1 MSEFVRF
8 IALRYLL
15 RSHKKGALSFI
26 SLISVLGIAIGVAT
40 LISVMSVMDGI
51 IAKTEETVLRSSSHA
66 NVYKLVG
73 SFDNSY
79 EIVEKVTKI
88 PGVTAA
94 SPVVYSEA
102 LLMAGTKVAS
112 AVVNGIDPKLYP
124 GICNFSEI
132 MRSGSYDC
140 FADPEKCGE
149 GLDRSGAQLQAV
161 NDFLDEKHELHPV
174 LLGSDLAEK
183 LNAKVGTALSVVAS
197 TGRVSID
204 GDSAPASES
213 FTVVG
218 IFETGMYDNDSRA
231 AFMRLQDV
239 KGLIQTGDNVSFVST
254 RIENPG
260 KIGGMR
266 AVMIEA
272 LGGFPFSV
280 QDWRDLYKTTFR
292 FYDMQKTIMF
302 IVLIFIV
309 LVASFGIISTLI
321 MLVIGKTREVSILR
335 SLGAKKSVIVGIFMF
350 DGTIIGVFGNLLGA
364 LLSVVMCLV
373 LQKIE
378 FPLSKEIYSFSTMP
392 VEMSL
397 PSFAGVMLSTFL
409 ISVAVTLYPSLRAAG
424 ITPVE
429 GLAHE

>member
-8 IALRYLL
+8 VALRYLL
-15 RSHKKGALSFI
+15 QSRKKGALSFI

-51 IAKTEETVLRSSSHA
+51 IAKTEETVLKSSSHA

-73 SFDNSY
+73 SFDNPY
-79 EIVEKVTKI
+79 EIIEKVKKI

-94 SPVVYSEA
+94 SPVVYREA
-102 LLMAGTKVAS
+102 LLMAGTKVS
-112 AVVNGIDPKLYP
+112 GAVVNGIDPKLHL
-124 GICNFSEI
+124 GICNFSE
-132 MRSGSYDC
+132 MMKSGSYDC
-140 FADPEKCGE
+140 FENPGNCAEKPGQR
-149 GLDRSGAQLQAV
+149 GDQLEAV
-161 NDFLDEKHELHPV
+161 NDFLDENSELHPV

-183 LNAKVGTALSVVAS
+183 LNAKVGTALSVVVS
-197 TGRVSID
+197 KGRVSFD
-204 GDSAPASES
+204 GDSAPASEN

-218 IFETGMYDNDSRA
+218 IFETGMYDNDSRSA
-231 AFMRLQDV
+231 YMRLQDV
-239 KGLIQTGDNVSFVST
+239 KELMKIDDNVSFVST
-254 RIENPG
+254 RVENPG
-260 KIGGMR
+260 DIGEMR
-266 AVMIEA
+266 LAMHDA
-272 LGGFPFSV
+272 AGGFPFSV
-280 QDWRDLYKTTFR
+280 QDWRDLYKTTFK
-292 FYDMQKTIMF
+292 FYAMQKTIMF

-335 SLGAKKSVIVGIFMF
+335 SLGAKKSVIVGIFML
-350 DGTIIGVFGNLLGA
+350 DGTIIGAFGNILGA
-364 LLSVVMCLV
+364 LLSVLMCLV

-392 VEMSL
+392 VVMSFS
-397 PSFAGVMLSTFL
+397 SFAGVMLSTFL